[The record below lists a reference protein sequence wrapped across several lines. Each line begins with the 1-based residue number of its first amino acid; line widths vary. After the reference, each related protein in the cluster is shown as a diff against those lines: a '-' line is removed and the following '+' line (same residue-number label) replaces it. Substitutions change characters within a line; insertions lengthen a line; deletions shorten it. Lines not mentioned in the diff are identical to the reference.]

1 MAWISF
7 TDDAGRSWAVDQLGL
22 WMLCRQYVF
31 ARLVSERTHVDI
43 ESHWF
48 GPDVH
53 NVNTDF
59 GNGFNAERDHRS
71 QQLYADLTQASL
83 GNGAPVFEQ
92 LVRIKQ
98 ETGLLTDRVRDIQR
112 RASHATME
120 SIDRNVRIAGYGL
133 TAATWVRDISAS
145 VLVVGATFLSGGAAL
160 GVLGAGSA
168 LKGTATY
175 QDTGNVGAAVLQ
187 GTGTFVVGA
196 ISIAPNLAT
205 AAAAGRGV
213 TASMQASSA
222 SGLVTAATA
231 GASTTEKV
239 ALVVVGAQL
248 NAAFTMSTGLAQGD
262 SVRQS
267 VTAAAISG
275 GLSMLPFGDMLG
287 KTALPVGMR
296 LVTDAAISMTSDAA
310 SAAGG
315 RAMAD
320 RQAITQPPQVGGR
333 ALQMSEVPAEL
344 QATVPAADHV
354 RQMAMRPL

>member
-1 MAWISF
+1 
-7 TDDAGRSWAVDQLGL
+7 
-22 WMLCRQYVF
+22 MLCRQYVF
-31 ARLVSERTHVDI
+31 AKLVSERTHVDI

-53 NVNTDF
+53 NVTTDF
-59 GNGFNAERDHRS
+59 DNGFNAERDHRS

-83 GNGAPVFEQ
+83 RNGASVFEN

-98 ETGLLTDRVRDIQR
+98 ETVLYTDQVRGMQR

-205 AAAAGRGV
+205 ATAASRGV
-213 TASMQASSA
+213 TATMQASR
-222 SGLVTAATA
+222 
-231 GASTTEKV
+231 ASTLVAPAAASTAEKV
-239 ALVVVGAQL
+239 TLMVVGAQL
-248 NAAFTMSTGLAQGD
+248 NAGFTMATGLAQGN
-262 SVRQS
+262 SLRQS
-267 VTAAAISG
+267 VAAAAVSG
-275 GLSMLPFGDMLG
+275 GLSMLPAGDLLG
-287 KTALPVGMR
+287 KLALPVSMR
-296 LVTDAAISMTSDAA
+296 LVTDAAVSIASDAA
-310 SAAGG
+310 STAVGNAA
-315 RAMAD
+315 AD
-320 RQAITQPPQVGGR
+320 RQSITQPPQVSGR
-333 ALQMSEVPAEL
+333 GRQLSEVPTEL
-344 QATVPAADHV
+344 QATQPPAEHV
-354 RQMAMRPL
+354 RQVAMRSL

>member
-1 MAWISF
+1 M
-7 TDDAGRSWAVDQLGL
+7 GL

-31 ARLVSERTHVDI
+31 AKLVSERTHVDI

-53 NVNTDF
+53 NVTTDF
-59 GNGFNAERDHRS
+59 DNGFNAERDHRS

-83 GNGAPVFEQ
+83 RNGATVFEN

-98 ETGLLTDRVRDIQR
+98 ETVLYTDQVRTLQR

-120 SIDRNVRIAGYGL
+120 SIDRNVRVAGYGL

-187 GTGTFVVGA
+187 GTGTFVVGM

-205 AAAAGRGV
+205 ATAASRGV
-213 TASMQASSA
+213 TATMQASSA
-222 SGLVTAATA
+222 SSLVAPAA
-231 GASTTEKV
+231 ASTAEKV
-239 ALVVVGAQL
+239 TLMVVGAQL
-248 NAAFTMSTGLAQGD
+248 NASFTMATGLAQGN

-275 GLSMLPFGDMLG
+275 GLSMLPAGDLLG
-287 KTALPVGMR
+287 KIALPVSMR
-296 LVTDAAISMTSDAA
+296 LVTDTVVSMASDAA
-310 SAAGG
+310 STAGG
-315 RAMAD
+315 NAMAD
-320 RQAITQPPQVGGR
+320 RQAITQPPQVSGR
-333 ALQMSEVPAEL
+333 GRELSEVPAEL
-344 QATVPAADHV
+344 QATQPPAEHV